1 MGIIIAIFQ
10 VFIYIL
16 TGIVFLVVKIV
27 DCFKSNKSNNNPTP
41 ASSQDETLFP
51 KRTLYINHNALYKIP
66 TQQPLDKI
74 VLTDESAT
82 TTNWALDTRE
92 QRLRFL
98 RAKKYTPTEINR
110 EKKLARYRSQH
121 EFDKTYITSLVGCSC
136 PDFNNRNRPCKHMY
150 ALAFEFDV
158 MSKDA
163 PLFNLPADIEETIAN
178 LDVSQVHSHY
188 NLHKIIEMALE
199 LKEYDDIQT
208 EGGVYRVMHIHT
220 DVMSMNRL
228 RPLLNAGILILAPKT
243 DFDFC
248 DFVAEHFTVEQFKAS
263 AKNICPVI
271 KFPSLRKRELIEY
284 ICSNNPDIAKAIDKL
299 YSHVAID
306 YRYLDNGDLI
316 KDYLDD
322 VYLHPL
328 SDYVE
333 YQKNYS

>member
-1 MGIIIAIFQ
+1 MMIVFFVIGIILCLIIA
-10 VFIYIL
+10 
-16 TGIVFLVVKIV
+16 KIPTE
-27 DCFKSNKSNNNPTP
+27 DDTSSTQKTSSNPAPTTPTP
-41 ASSQDETLFP
+41 VPAI
-51 KRTLYINHNALYKIP
+51 RTLYVNHNALYNIP
-66 TQQPLDKI
+66 PQHPLDKI
-74 VLTDESAT
+74 ILTDEST
-82 TTNWALDTRE
+82 TVVNWELDTRE

-98 RAKKYTPTEINR
+98 RAQKYTPLEINR
-110 EKKLARYRSQH
+110 EKKLARYRSQY
-121 EFDKTYITSLVGCSC
+121 EVEKIYTTSLVGCSC
-136 PDFNNRNRPCKHMY
+136 PDYINRNRPCKHMY

-163 PLFNLPADIEETIAN
+163 PLFTLPEDIENTITN
-178 LDVSQVHSHY
+178 LDVSKVSSHY
-188 NLHKIIEMALE
+188 NLYKIIEMALE
-199 LKEYDDIQT
+199 LKEFDDIQT

-306 YRYLDNGDLI
+306 YRYIDNGELI
-316 KDYLDD
+316 RNYLDD
-322 VYLHPL
+322 IYLHPL
-328 SDYVE
+328 SEYVE
-333 YQKNYS
+333 YQRYS